1 MNFKSF
7 ALKSSS
13 ALLVTAFLILSS
25 QAILQAQSQVQ
36 REAKVIEV
44 NGKAEILRSGQTAWS
59 SARKGSI
66 LKIGD
71 SLKTSKNASAVI
83 EIDGVAE
90 PSMINVA
97 SNTEVKMSDLGL
109 DEQTGTESTLIDLAI
124 GDVLVDT
131 KPKAG
136 SQFQVKTP
144 TSIVGARG
152 TAFRVKEY

>member
-7 ALKSSS
+7 ASKFNS

-25 QAILQAQSQVQ
+25 QSILQAQSQVQ
-36 REAKVIEV
+36 RDAKVVEV
-44 NGKAEILRSGQTAWS
+44 NGKADILRSGQTAWT
-59 SARKGSI
+59 SARKGSV
-66 LKIGD
+66 LKVGD
-71 SLKTSKNASAVI
+71 SIKTAKNASAVI
-83 EIDGVAE
+83 EIDGVEE

-97 SNTEVKMSDLGL
+97 PETEVKMSDLGM
-109 DEQTGTESTLIDLAI
+109 DEQTGIESTLIDLAI